1 MSRFVTPKQ
10 RQRVAERAK
19 FCCEY
24 CRLPE
29 IDTYLGFHFD
39 HIISWR
45 HGGNTNFN
53 NLAYAC
59 PDCNRNKGTDL
70 GTLIDGSREIIRFF
84 NPRSDNGSEHY
95 VLQETGFIASITDI
109 GRATTKMLDFNHPD
123 HIIERTLLIRLGLM
137 VFNH

>member
-10 RQRVAERAK
+10 RQSIGERAK

-29 IDTYLGFHFD
+29 IDSYHGFQAD

-45 HGGNTNFN
+45 HGGMTKFS

-59 PDCNRNKGTDL
+59 PDCNRNKGTD
-70 GTLIDGSREIIRFF
+70 
-84 NPRSDNGSEHY
+84 
-95 VLQETGFIASITDI
+95 
-109 GRATTKMLDFNHPD
+109 
-123 HIIERTLLIRLGLM
+123 
-137 VFNH
+137 